1 MRTSRVQKTQER
13 INRFPYKYEA
23 IDDAYKRFLEDGTL
37 PEDRAIAGRVLQRVL
52 DARKKVPEVEAE
64 RLALGLS
71 QPCGT
76 TREMLFREACCS
88 DKVIRGFARMLLR
101 AMVRAGYD
109 PTDPDLIGPE
119 MEPWLFAPVCLR
131 LMGWPQDYVRPQY
144 QKQLARLLEQQAA
157 ERAVR
162 PRNDDEWDRE
172 AGKALSAF
180 LTRGVVPTDSRYF
193 SFVMG
198 IAESFALAGDFFGKL
213 GDGGEELIA
222 AYDVIA
228 TGSGAERAAALQRVG
243 PLQVATRAWRDK
255 EES

>member
-1 MRTSRVQKTQER
+1 VRAARVQKAEEC
-13 INRFPYKYEA
+13 INRFPYRYEA
-23 IDDAYKRFLEDGTL
+23 IDDAFKRFLEDGTL

-52 DARKKVPEVEAE
+52 DARKKVPQIEAE
-64 RLALGLS
+64 RLALGLD

-76 TREMLFREACCS
+76 TREMLFREACCT
-88 DKVIRGFARMLLR
+88 DKVIREFARMLLS

-131 LMGWPQDYVRPQY
+131 LMGWPQDFVRPQY

-157 ERAVR
+157 ERAAR

-180 LTRGVVPTDSRYF
+180 MARGVVPADSRYF
-193 SFVMG
+193 AFVMG
-198 IAESFALAGDFFGKL
+198 IAGSFALAGHYFGKL
-213 GDGGEELIA
+213 GDRVEDLLA
-222 AYDVIA
+222 AFDAIA
-228 TGSGAERAAALQRVG
+228 TGSPEERAAALQRIG
-243 PLQVATRAWRDK
+243 PLQVATRQWHDDD
-255 EES
+255 ES